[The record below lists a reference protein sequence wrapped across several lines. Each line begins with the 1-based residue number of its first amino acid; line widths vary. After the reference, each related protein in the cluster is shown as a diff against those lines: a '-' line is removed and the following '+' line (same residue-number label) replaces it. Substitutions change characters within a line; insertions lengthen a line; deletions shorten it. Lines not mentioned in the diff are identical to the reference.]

1 MENNIEANNTN
12 SPPQENEK
20 PKESVFQEE
29 GILKGTV
36 NSLGLLFNVT
46 KQLFFETIGK
56 VFVINSTRNK

>member
-1 MENNIEANNTN
+1 METNAQANTP
-12 SPPQENEK
+12 SENDK

-29 GILKGTV
+29 GYLKGTV

-56 VFVINSTRNK
+56 VYALN